1 MGQVSGCV
9 TEALRLALFS
19 FTAYFFRVLSAVR
32 QILLLLTAVA
42 FMLATVLPASVI
54 AMPMPND
61 AMTGGAGKLCTD
73 CPDKTPLKDGNKMGC
88 GALACAGVAIA
99 LPARQPPFLLSFAA
113 IGYSQGPLLSRP
125 GAPPAPDP
133 FPPRPTVLV

>member
-1 MGQVSGCV
+1 
-9 TEALRLALFS
+9 
-19 FTAYFFRVLSAVR
+19 
-32 QILLLLTAVA
+32 LLLLTAVA

-61 AMTGGAGKLCTD
+61 AMTGGAVKPCAD
-73 CPDKTPLKDGNKMGC
+73 CPNKPPLKDHGAKMGC
-88 GALACAGVAIA
+88 GALACAGVVVA

-113 IGYSQGPLLSRP
+113 IGYSQGPLLRRP

-133 FPPRPTVLV
+133 FPPRPTVLL